1 MERGRE
7 SFRRER
13 VFENFEKWV
22 PKQKTK
28 AKFHLFP
35 SSRASLTNSSI
46 LDSFLPLSK
55 EEYKRYTF
63 IALLKKESEKRDD
76 GVWRRRRRD
85 DGTNANAALFEY
97 SSSPFSLD
105 DDDKNGQRE
114 ERTTKTETG
123 YKIHGLGEFQV
134 LRGGTTRRSVP

>member
-1 MERGRE
+1 MREKRE
-7 SFRRER
+7 SFEI
-13 VFENFEKWV
+13 FLKSESLNKDKSKF
-22 PKQKTK
+22 
-28 AKFHLFP
+28 FHLVVF
-35 SSRASLTNSSI
+35 LTNSIHSI
-46 LDSFLPLSK
+46 HHQLQRIIVREIYIYCVVEERESK
-55 EEYKRYTF
+55 
-63 IALLKKESEKRDD
+63 KRDD
-76 GVWRRRRRD
+76 GVSRRRRRD

-97 SSSPFSLD
+97 SSSSFSLD